1 MGIIIFLCHHIGSLS
16 LLFFSLFSNWSY
28 FGRATGGE
36 DFLGLSKNK
45 RNYSGV
51 GFVITP
57 PLVLVD
63 LDNSYDRATQS
74 ITNPQAQ
81 AQEILQ
87 ELKSYTEASPTHGVI
102 CHVKK

>member
-1 MGIIIFLCHHIGSLS
+1 M
-16 LLFFSLFSNWSY
+16 
-28 FGRATGGE
+28 
-36 DFLGLSKNK
+36 
-45 RNYSGV
+45 
-51 GFVITP
+51 ITP